1 MVTVQRQKVLGR
13 RFDVNP
19 IQIQMYATRRLM
31 MMSIPLMKLKKKKK
45 TMMKTFRAKSGKKK
59 QIQTYK
65 LCIFLYITM
74 DLVKI

>member
-1 MVTVQRQKVLGR
+1 MGR

-19 IQIQMYATRRLM
+19 IQQIQMYATRRLM

-45 TMMKTFRAKSGKKK
+45 TMMKTFRAKSKKK
-59 QIQTYK
+59 IQTYK